1 MRIPND
7 QWYTLFE
14 SDCNEFEIEVFRR
27 RCLLYVF
34 DKTRL
39 ELCPELYIWPGNYAV
54 KNKPRLQQF
63 NLIEKIFISKLIM
76 SLVRSQLHFLYLM

>member
-1 MRIPND
+1 MVRMRIPND

-39 ELCPELYIWPGNYAV
+39 ELCPELYI
-54 KNKPRLQQF
+54 
-63 NLIEKIFISKLIM
+63 
-76 SLVRSQLHFLYLM
+76 